1 VRNAA
6 ARALDDR
13 LADGRISARGADRVL
28 RLSWT
33 LADLGGRPSPDE
45 VDVEMA
51 WALRTSDPLPA
62 QGADGQVGRAGS
74 AVL

>member
-1 VRNAA
+1 VLTVR
-6 ARALDDR
+6 DEI
-13 LADGRISARGADRVL
+13 GQVPTL

-62 QGADGQVGRAGS
+62 QGDNGSRSWPS
-74 AVL
+74 AVPLR